1 MGISRQQRQIR
12 KVMIVEDEQDIL
24 LLYKDYLKSK
34 GHFVIVSSTTADEVL
49 ADYEKYA
56 PDIVIIDYKLPG
68 KKNGIQAAKEILI
81 KYPLARVLII
91 TAYENV
97 KDELNKDEF
106 FKAKKAEV
114 LIKPVKLT
122 HLADTIVNI

>member
-1 MGISRQQRQIR
+1 
-12 KVMIVEDEQDIL
+12 
-24 LLYKDYLKSK
+24 
-34 GHFVIVSSTTADEVL
+34 
-49 ADYEKYA
+49 
-56 PDIVIIDYKLPG
+56 
-68 KKNGIQAAKEILI
+68 
-81 KYPLARVLII
+81 LII
-91 TAYENV
+91 TAYENA